1 MTLSELVETLDV
13 RGVKLTLRLVVDA
26 PRGALTDQI
35 KSALAAHKPSLL
47 ARLGKEAEWEHL
59 SAQRWGPAL
68 NDPIPETDVAD
79 SYADEER
86 LAIQNDEL
94 EYF

>member
-13 RGVKLTLRLVVDA
+13 RGVKLSLRLMVDA

-47 ARLGKEAEWEHL
+47 ARLGKQAEWEHL

-68 NDPIPETDVAD
+68 NHPIHETDVAD
-79 SYADEER
+79 SHAVEER
-86 LAIQNDEL
+86 LAIQNEEV

>member
-1 MTLSELVETLDV
+1 MTLHELVETLKARDV
-13 RGVKLTLRLVVDA
+13 RLSLRLNVKA
-26 PRGALTDQI
+26 PACVLNPEI
-35 KSALAAHKPSLL
+35 KAELERHKPSLL

-68 NDPIPETDVAD
+68 NDPIAEADVAD
-79 SYADEER
+79 SYAVEERRAIQDEEV
-86 LAIQNDEL
+86 